1 MSKEMRE
8 QIDSFKN
15 FLTESKK
22 KSKSDVSDEVSD
34 DKYVV
39 LYMNSDKKWT
49 QSSPKVYNN
58 IDEAIS
64 FIGDKEGL
72 KIFKMIQ

>member
-1 MSKEMRE
+1 MSKKMRE